1 MNIYLISEYVN
12 RMQKKDVNNFAI
24 KQGITLDNEELDIIY
39 NYIKNNYKTLIY
51 GNPKV
56 ILEEIKYQV
65 KPLTYNKI
73 ENLYMQ
79 FKDKIDNF
87 TKNIKGY

>member
-12 RMQKKDVNNFAI
+12 RMQKQDVNNFTI

>member
-12 RMQKKDVNNFAI
+12 RMQKQDVNNLAL

>member
-1 MNIYLISEYVN
+1 
-12 RMQKKDVNNFAI
+12 MQDYIDLWVRWNDLYDIKD
-24 KQGITLDNEELDIIY
+24 
-39 NYIKNNYKTLIY
+39 IKNNYKTLIY